1 MPRLSFGGILLRRL
15 IVQLILRLFFRV
27 EVKGWENWKNAGEG
41 VLIAPNYVSFID
53 PLILAAFLP
62 EKVPFAIERRL
73 TKKRF
78 ARFFLPIADTHI
90 LDADAP
96 LTLKYF
102 LNLLKN
108 GGRCVIFP
116 ELQPTTIGNPMK
128 VSAGVAQI
136 ADHTH
141 AKILPIHIKGT
152 ENTPFSRI
160 QHKRGLRFFSKVTIT
175 VSPVKE
181 LKIPEG
187 LSGSKRTAAAG
198 RALERIMDEA

>member
-1 MPRLSFGGILLRRL
+1 MWLMVVKFFLN
-15 IVQLILRLFFRV
+15 LFFSI
-27 EVKGWENWKNAGEG
+27 EIKGWENWEKAGEG

-53 PLILAAFLP
+53 PLILAVFLP

-78 ARFFLPIADTHI
+78 IGLFLPLAETHI

-128 VSAGVAQI
+128 VSQGVAMI
-136 ADHTH
+136 ADHTK
-141 AKILPIHIKGT
+141 AKILPINIKGT
-152 ENTPFSRI
+152 ELTP
-160 QHKRGLRFFSKVTIT
+160 L
-175 VSPVKE
+175 
-181 LKIPEG
+181 
-187 LSGSKRTAAAG
+187 
-198 RALERIMDEA
+198 